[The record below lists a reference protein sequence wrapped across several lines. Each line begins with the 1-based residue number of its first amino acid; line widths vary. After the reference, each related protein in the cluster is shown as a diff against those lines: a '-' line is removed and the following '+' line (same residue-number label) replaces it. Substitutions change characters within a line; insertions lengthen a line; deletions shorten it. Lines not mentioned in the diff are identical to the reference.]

1 MLLIHL
7 IIQYKYLIFVLVMKY
22 NLYFYY
28 KLLNINISKKNMKQI
43 FPS

>member
-28 KLLNINISKKNMKQI
+28 KLLNINISKKKI
-43 FPS
+43 